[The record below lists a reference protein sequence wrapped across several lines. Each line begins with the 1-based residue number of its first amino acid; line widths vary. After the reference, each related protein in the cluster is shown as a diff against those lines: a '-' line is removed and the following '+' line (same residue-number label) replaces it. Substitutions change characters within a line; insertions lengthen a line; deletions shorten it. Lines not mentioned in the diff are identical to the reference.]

1 VEPKLL
7 GGRGKEFYENY
18 KTLYGKE
25 PEAYAAY
32 GYEAAKVVLTAME
45 RAAKKGSLSRAA
57 VLAEIAATKDFS
69 GALGTW
75 SFDENGD
82 TTNKVMSVNTV
93 KDDKFETV
101 KVIGN

>member
-1 VEPKLL
+1 
-7 GGRGKEFYENY
+7 
-18 KTLYGKE
+18 
-25 PEAYAAY
+25 
-32 GYEAAKVVLTAME
+32 M
-45 RAAKKGSLSRAA
+45 
-57 VLAEIAATKDFS
+57 LAEIAATKDFS

>member
-1 VEPKLL
+1 
-7 GGRGKEFYENY
+7 
-18 KTLYGKE
+18 
-25 PEAYAAY
+25 
-32 GYEAAKVVLTAME
+32 ME